1 MALIQSFA
9 LSLAID
15 ADAAFEAARQG
26 GKNVAAK
33 AAIRVNVITLIKDQT
48 TPVIVSTVG
57 DGRDHHFGTLLGSV
71 RWSKTRKEYVV
82 SLNDAIVSNT
92 FKAKLHAAFA
102 EGLGIDK
109 TALKIDTAPLLEVE
123 PIETLKTLDTTAPP
137 LA

>member
-57 DGRDHHFGTLLGSV
+57 DGRDHLTLVAGV
-71 RWSKTRKEYVV
+71 AGDRGDQV
-82 SLNDAIVSNT
+82 
-92 FKAKLHAAFA
+92 A
-102 EGLGIDK
+102 EGDAWFGGGVLFHGGVFLRSETRGLGRPF
-109 TALKIDTAPLLEVE
+109 KIVE
-123 PIETLKTLDTTAPP
+123 GF
-137 LA
+137 